1 MERKPRTLE
10 CIGMTTIETHHEL
23 SSNSQEK
30 LFNFLS
36 DLNNFE
42 QLMPEGKV
50 EKWSSSTE
58 ECEFTIKGMARIGLR
73 KESVDPIQLIKITSF
88 GKVPFKFDLDIHLEA
103 KDDKTDVY
111 MIFNGDIN
119 PFMKMMVEK
128 PLTNFFNILVS
139 TASELNL

>member
-1 MERKPRTLE
+1 
-10 CIGMTTIETHHEL
+10 MTTIETQHEISL
-23 SSNSQEK
+23 NSQEK

-42 QLMPEGKV
+42 QLMPEGKI
-50 EKWSSSTE
+50 EKWSSTSE
-58 ECEFTIKGMARIGLR
+58 ECEFTIKGMARIGLK
-73 KESVDPIQLIKITSF
+73 KESSTPNDLIKISSF
-88 GKVPFKFDLDIHLEA
+88 GKVPFSFTLDIHLKEKEEGTEA
-103 KDDKTDVY
+103 Y

-139 TASELNL
+139 TASGLSL

>member
-1 MERKPRTLE
+1 
-10 CIGMTTIETHHEL
+10 MTTIETKHEL

-30 LFNFLS
+30 LFQFLS

-42 QLMPEGKV
+42 QLMPEGKI
-50 EKWSSSTE
+50 EKWSSSSE
-58 ECEFTIKGMARIGLR
+58 ECEFTIKGMARIGL
-73 KESVDPIQLIKITSF
+73 KKVSEEPNSLIKITSF
-88 GKVPFKFDLDIHLEA
+88 GKVPFSFDLDIHLND
-103 KDDKTDVY
+103 KGDKTESY
-111 MIFNGDIN
+111 MVFKGDIN